1 MDWFQIRKGVCQGCI
16 WSKCLF
22 NFYAYYI
29 MQNARLGEAQAGIQ
43 IADRNIKKLRYSD
56 DSILMAERELKNLL
70 MKVKEECEEAHL
82 KFNIQK
88 NEDYGIWSHH
98 FMANTWGNNGNSDR
112 FYFSGLQKSLQM
124 VTAAMKLKDASSLE
138 EKL

>member
-16 WSKCLF
+16 WSNCLF

-29 MQNARLGEAQAGIQ
+29 MQNARLDEAQAGIQ
-43 IADRNIKKLRYSD
+43 ISDRNIKKLRYSD

-112 FYFSGLQKSLQM
+112 FYFFGLQKSLQM
-124 VTAAMKLKDASSLE
+124 VTAAMKLKDVSSLE